1 MRLYL
6 PEIDLYKY
14 QYEYDDEFLDIP
26 INMNTEDFKYIM
38 SIIRTTKKVILPQT
52 KRALVE
58 IMNHYTTLIFGKDMI
73 TSIRKNKRI
82 NNKVVSYYSR
92 VFNDEL
98 FNKHIALFKI
108 TLVRT
113 NCVNT
118 ICPIIIN
125 RYYNTVV

>member
-1 MRLYL
+1 MTIKVAFMLIIWETL
-6 PEIDLYKY
+6 EDPHT
-14 QYEYDDEFLDIP
+14 FLDIP

-58 IMNHYTTLIFGKDMI
+58 IMNHYTTLIFGKDML

-82 NNKVVSYYSR
+82 NNKVTSYYSR
-92 VFNDEL
+92 GFNEEL

-108 TLVRT
+108 TLGRT
-113 NCVNT
+113 DCINS
-118 ICPIIIN
+118 ICPVIRN
-125 RYYNTVV
+125 RYYSAVV